1 MNVTVDNNLKKLYQ
15 ILLLVLAIS
24 LPLPEPILPIILIA
38 LTPLSIY
45 LRINQ
50 KISVFSHKDTIW
62 YFVLF
67 VLVVVGLFWCI
78 ETKQGL
84 KLVEKNVSYL
94 ILPIVIIPQLIKDS
108 IQLYKGFVISL
119 LIVAG
124 FTLIAT
130 LTATAFFESE
140 SRWYFEEIERFGF
153 HPTYMAVYSLL
164 AIVFLSHFYIFKN
177 KFLTYLTI
185 AFFVLFLFF
194 LASRIAIITLVCLLI
209 FKLINT
215 FEKKY
220 LVGLTIVIL
229 TGASLFFISEDF
241 NYKTKQLLDFK
252 GVTYYDN
259 NNYGSVSVRVAK
271 IKASL
276 IVWEENKWFGTGT
289 GCLKPKLVKAY
300 RSKELECWPCSRNEY
315 NPHNQY
321 LHYFAEYGIVG
332 AVMFLGLLFFLI
344 FNAIKKGNY
353 ILIEVLIVFL
363 LAFLTESL
371 LYRQKGI
378 TAFVFFTVL
387 LYRLSNIKNKT

>member
-24 LPLPEPILPIILIA
+24 LPMPEPILPIILIA

-50 KISVFSHKDTIW
+50 KISIFSHKDTIW

-78 ETKQGL
+78 ETKQGF
-84 KLVEKNVSYL
+84 KLVEKNLSYL

-130 LTATAFFESE
+130 LTTTAFFESE

-164 AIVFLSHFYIFKN
+164 AIVFLSYFNIFKN

-194 LASRIAIITLVCLLI
+194 LASRIAIIILVCLLI
-209 FKLINT
+209 FKLIVT
-215 FEKKY
+215 FEKRY
-220 LVGLTIVIL
+220 LVGLTIVFL

-276 IVWEENKWFGTGT
+276 IVWEKNKWLGTGT
-289 GCLKPKLVKAY
+289 GCLKPELVKAY
-300 RSKELECWPCSRNEY
+300 RSKELECWPCSRKEY

-321 LHYFAEYGIVG
+321 LHFLAEYGIVG
-332 AVMFLGLLFFLI
+332 VVLFLGLLIFLI
-344 FNAIKKGNY
+344 INALKTKDY
-353 ILIEVLIVFL
+353 TFLEVLIIFL
-363 LAFLTESL
+363 FVFLTESL
-371 LYRQKGI
+371 LFRQKGI
-378 TAFVFFTVL
+378 TAFTFFMIL
-387 LYRLSNIKNKT
+387 IYRLKNRKISA